1 MLTDV
6 DLLAWY
12 TKLGL
17 AETARVVIDHVRSSD
32 PARRVGGGRRN
43 VSGFYPSKKMGVTI
57 QFESHRVELAAVYE
71 LEHDND
77 VLAYFDQP
85 PSFKLEYDSA
95 DGRHM
100 GVLHT
105 ADYFVIRRDC
115 AGWEEC
121 KTEDELVLL
130 NRKNPNRY
138 ARDQEGRWICPPG
151 QAHAAALG
159 FYYSVRSSR
168 DIDWVYQRNI
178 QFLEDYLRAQTP
190 TGAQAHGAV
199 LAHVG
204 AVPGIYLE
212 QLFEAAASSVSR
224 DDIYA
229 MIACGDVHVD
239 LSSAPISEPSRVRV
253 FTNER
258 AARLSPP
265 LVGIE
270 NAAKVGPIVISTQ
283 DESQRTH
290 EIWKRLGRASESE
303 LRTANERLR
312 HVTGCLIGSASSE
325 SNPVPGRTLRRW
337 LALYRAAE
345 RELGSGYLGLLPCP
359 PRGNATPK
367 LPAETRDLMSEF
379 IITDY
384 ESLKQKTRYA
394 SWIALKLA
402 CERRGILAPSLKT
415 FCLAVRS
422 RPGFEQTAKRQGH
435 RAAYAHEDFYW
446 ELELTTP
453 RHGDRPFEITH
464 IDHTELDIET
474 VCSRTGRVLGR
485 PWLTLLT
492 DAFSRRILALYLT
505 FDPPSYR
512 SCMMVLRECVRRHA
526 RLPQIVVVDGGR
538 DFQSIYFETLLAR
551 YECTK
556 KTRPAAKPRFGS
568 VCERLLGTAN
578 KQFIHNLK
586 GNTQIMRL
594 TRQVTQ
600 SVNPKGQAVW
610 PFEELHRRLTEYAYE
625 IYDTLRH
632 PAVGQSPREAYEM
645 GIAATGQRLHR
656 VIAYD
661 REFLVHTL
669 PTTRKGTAKIAPG
682 RGVKIHNLYYW
693 SDAFRVPD
701 LEKQHVAI
709 RYDPF
714 DVGTAYAF
722 ADKEWRECHS
732 EYFAVFHGRSEKE
745 IMLATEELRK
755 SMQRQ
760 SGEFSVT
767 SRKLAEFLD
776 SVQAEEVLLEQRL
789 GDMES
794 RAGKAAL
801 AMVPTTTF
809 PAEHSPAPIEDISS
823 TLQTYGS
830 F

>member
-1 MLTDV
+1 MLNDV

-12 TKLGL
+12 TELGL
-17 AETARVVIDHVRSSD
+17 AERARVVIDLIRSSD

-71 LEHDND
+71 LEHDDD
-77 VLAYFDQP
+77 VLEYFDQP
-85 PSFKLEYDSA
+85 PSFKLEYDSV

-138 ARDQEGRWICPPG
+138 ARHQEGRWICPPG
-151 QAHAAALG
+151 EAHAVTLG
-159 FYYSVRSSR
+159 FYYRVRSSR
-168 DIDWVYQRNI
+168 DIAWVYQRNI
-178 QFLEDYLRAQTP
+178 QFLEDYLRAEISITQ
-190 TGAQAHGAV
+190 QRNELV
-199 LAHVG
+199 RAHVG
-204 AVPGIYLE
+204 AVPGMSLE
-212 QLFEAAASSVSR
+212 QLFDATATLVSR
-224 DDIYA
+224 DDIYS
-229 MIACGDVHVD
+229 MVACGTVYVD
-239 LSSAPISEPSRVRV
+239 LSRAPMTEPSRVLV
-253 FTNER
+253 FMNEE
-258 AARLSPP
+258 AARLPVP
-265 LVGIE
+265 LVAFE
-270 NAAKVGPIVISTQ
+270 NIRKGGPSVVSTP
-283 DESQRTH
+283 DKSHQRG
-290 EIWKRLGRASESE
+290 EVLKRLAYASERD
-303 LRTANERLR
+303 LGTANRRLR
-312 HVTGCLIGSASSE
+312 HVAGLQIGSGAYENDS
-325 SNPVPGRTLRRW
+325 VPNRTLRRW
-337 LALYRAAE
+337 VAQYRAAE
-345 RELGSGYLGLLPCP
+345 RELGSGYLGLLPRP
-359 PRGNATPK
+359 PRGNSKPK
-367 LPAETRDLMSEF
+367 LPQETRDLMNEF

-384 ESLKQKTRYA
+384 ENLKQKTRYA

-402 CERRGILAPSLKT
+402 CEQRGILVPSLKT

-422 RPGFEQTAKRQGH
+422 RPRFEQVAKRQGH
-435 RAAYAHEDFYW
+435 RAAYGHEDFYW
-446 ELELTTP
+446 ELEPTTP
-453 RHGDRPFEITH
+453 RHGDRPFEIAH

-492 DAFSRRILALYLT
+492 DAFSRRVLALYLT

-538 DFQSIYFETLLAR
+538 DFQSVYFETLLAR

-568 VCERLLGTAN
+568 ICERLFGTAN
-578 KQFIHNLK
+578 TQFIHNLR
-586 GNTQIMRL
+586 GNTQITRL
-594 TRQVTQ
+594 VRQVTQ

-610 PFEELHRRLTEYAYE
+610 SFEELHRRLMEYAYE
-625 IYDTLRH
+625 IYDVLHH
-632 PAVGQSPREAYEM
+632 PVLGQSPREAYET
-645 GIAATGQRLHR
+645 GIAETGQRIHR
-656 VIAYD
+656 LIAYD

-669 PTTRKGTAKIAPG
+669 PTTRKGTAKVAPG
-682 RGVKIHNLYYW
+682 RGVKIHHLYYW
-693 SDAFRVPD
+693 SDAFRSSAV
-701 LEKQHVAI
+701 EKQHVAV

-722 ADKEWRECHS
+722 VSKEWTECHS
-732 EYFAVFHGRSEKE
+732 EYFAIFHGRSEKE

-755 SMQRQ
+755 VMKHQPR
-760 SGEFSVT
+760 EFSIT
-767 SRKLAEFLD
+767 ARKLAVFLD

-789 GDMES
+789 NDVES
-794 RAGKAAL
+794 RVAKTSLSA
-801 AMVPTTTF
+801 VPKTRF
-809 PAEHSPAPIEDISS
+809 PTEHSPIPVEDV
-823 TLQTYGS
+823 LQTYGG